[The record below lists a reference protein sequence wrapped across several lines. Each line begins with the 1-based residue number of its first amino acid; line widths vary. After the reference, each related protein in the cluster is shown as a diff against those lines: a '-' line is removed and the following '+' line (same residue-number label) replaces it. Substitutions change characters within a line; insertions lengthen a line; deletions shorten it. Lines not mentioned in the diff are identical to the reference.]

1 MAYHPFRHLGLKFL
15 SVAVALGLWFTV
27 AGEQTVE
34 RSLRIPLE
42 LRNRPERLELVE
54 GPPATVEVRV
64 RGTSGLLG
72 QLSQGDVVAMIDL
85 SLAKP
90 GHRFFHLTRTQ
101 VRVPFGV
108 EVVDVTPGT
117 ISLRFEPMQSRKV
130 PVVPLIEG
138 EPAPGYVVGKVSVD
152 PATAEVAGPESA
164 LQRLKEADTEP
175 VSVSGA
181 RATIRE
187 AVTIGVSDTSLR
199 LTEPVNATVTV
210 QIEPMPVD
218 RLVAQVP
225 VHIHNAGRGLSAQ
238 VVPAAIVVAARG
250 SKDAVD
256 ALRPDSIAA
265 YVDLAGLGPGR
276 YNLSVRVEPP
286 PEVVV
291 VRTAP
296 ATVQV
301 RIK

>member
-15 SVAVALGLWFTV
+15 SVTVALGLWFTV
-27 AGEQTVE
+27 AGEPTVE

-54 GPPATVEVRV
+54 GPPGTVEVRV
-64 RGTSGLLG
+64 RGTSGLLS

-85 SLAKP
+85 SLAKA

-101 VRVPFGV
+101 VRVPSGI

-117 ISLRFEPMQSRKV
+117 ISLRFEPLQSRKV

-138 EPAPGYVVGKVSVD
+138 DPAPGYVAGKVTVD
-152 PATAEVAGPESA
+152 PTMAEVAGPESA
-164 LQRLKEADTEP
+164 LQRLKEASTEP

-181 RATIRE
+181 RAMVRE
-187 AVTIGVSDTSLR
+187 AVTIGVPDTSLR

-210 QIEPMPVD
+210 QIEPMPVH

-238 VVPAAIVVAARG
+238 VVPAAIVVDTHG
-250 SKDAVD
+250 PKDVVD

-276 YNLSVRVEPP
+276 YNLSVRVERS
-286 PEVVV
+286 PEFVVD
-291 VRTAP
+291 RTVP